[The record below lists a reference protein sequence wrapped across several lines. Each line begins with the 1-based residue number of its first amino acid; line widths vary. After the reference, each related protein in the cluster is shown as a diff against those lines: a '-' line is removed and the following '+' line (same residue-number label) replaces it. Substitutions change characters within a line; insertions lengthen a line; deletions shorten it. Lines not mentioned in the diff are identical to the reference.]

1 MMVSRIASLGLLALL
16 VFIPGF
22 FAPDA
27 GAAAPS
33 AGFNNKSGEED
44 EGLGSAQGE
53 IDQIIT
59 PEYRRRGMRVERMSN
74 GNLRLRLP
82 SEVLFERDS
91 ADISRDFAPTL
102 RQVARIMSRR
112 PRLHANV
119 AGYTDSTGSDSH
131 NLDLSARRAESVTSI
146 LKAEGVE
153 GSRLHPE
160 GRGEREPV
168 ASNNTAEGQQ
178 LNRRVEI
185 VLYRQRGDRLRRVRP

>member
-27 GAAAPS
+27 DAATPNT
-33 AGFNNKSGEED
+33 GFNNKSGEED

-102 RQVARIMSRR
+102 RQVARIMFRR

-131 NLDLSARRAESVTSI
+131 NLDLSARRAESVTGI